1 MRVALLAA
9 TLTLSAFAMAETNV
23 DEEKD
28 ANSEPPVAHVTNQDR
43 QVVVITEAEFVPFS
57 QYLGV
62 PDVNNLPPTSAGK
75 PAQQRMP

>member
-1 MRVALLAA
+1 MKLIVIVGALIFSIVAL
-9 TLTLSAFAMAETNV
+9 AETNK
-23 DEEKD
+23 EEKKNVD
-28 ANSEPPVAHVTNQDR
+28 DKQPVAHVTSKDR